1 MATFRAG
8 RLLHRIQ
15 IQEQQRV
22 PDGGGG
28 YGIEWVTLRTVWA
41 HVEPLSAREF
51 VASQAVQSEVT
62 ARITI
67 RYRDD
72 ITPDMRILHRGKIYH
87 IRGVLADHR
96 SGLEYLTLP
105 CSEGVPT

>member
-1 MATFRAG
+1 MRAG
-8 RLLHRIQ
+8 RLRHRVQ
-15 IQEQQRV
+15 IQVKQRV

-28 YGIEWVTLRTVWA
+28 WSHEWVTVRTVWA

-51 VASQAVQSEVT
+51 VAAQAVHSEVT
-62 ARITI
+62 TRITI

-72 ITPDMRILHRGKIYH
+72 ITPDMRILHRGKIYN
-87 IRGVLADHR
+87 IRGVLPDNH

-105 CSEGVPT
+105 CTEGAPT